1 VTYIAPFDLKP
12 FQVDL
17 VVQGLSQPS
26 LCIGADCGAGKTAI
40 GLCIACMLLDEGQID
55 HVLLECE
62 KGKLDEWEQDLRT
75 FTRASVGVLSGGPQ
89 KRLSVITDPPQIILG
104 VYETVRGEIAVRE
117 KIRQGGR
124 ERNKLMP
131 GPLAQAL
138 EGKRV
143 LLIWDEATAKLGADR
158 GSAMYKHHELL
169 VKILR
174 KSGSVRV
181 LPTTATVVD
190 RDPEGWFNLAR
201 LMDPLSA
208 GRVEDFETYHVGR
221 DRYGKAIV
229 FKCLTPE
236 DCPPGVPSLQEKIG
250 HLAVFKSKFD
260 PDIASYFPKIAP
272 PISTYV
278 DLGERHQEFYEIIA
292 QTDEDHR
299 GDYAWSRQLF
309 GVLRQI
315 AGHPLSLVRSVEL
328 ARQERRDL
336 PQVASMIV
344 REVGEAGLE
353 ALGAAKL
360 DVLVDRLKRDVR
372 GVQAVCFT
380 FYGQSLLPLI
390 EERLIKEGFEVVVNH
405 GGLSYPQR
413 RRAMAD
419 FRDGAQIF
427 LSSDAGCRGINLPE
441 AQWVINYEMPLTH
454 SKWWQRCHR
463 INRLDSKWPTT
474 FVIDLIARNTIE
486 DGIVGLGLK
495 RHAWS
500 DKLTDDNEDGSN
512 YLSADIRKR
521 LMRISRKQ
529 GV

>member
-1 VTYIAPFDLKP
+1 MTYVAPFDLKP

-17 VVQGLSQPS
+17 VVQGLSQES
-26 LCIGADCGAGKTAI
+26 LCVGADCGAGKTAI
-40 GLCIACMLLDEGQID
+40 AICIASMLIDDGRID

-62 KGKLDEWEQDLRT
+62 KAKLDEWEADLRT

-89 KRLSVITDPPQIILG
+89 PRAEVIANPPQIILG
-104 VYETVRGEIAVRE
+104 VYETVRGEIACRE
-117 KIRQGGR
+117 NVVQAKRTR
-124 ERNKLMP
+124 SKLVP
-131 GPLAQAL
+131 GPLTLAL
-138 EGKRV
+138 SGKRV

-158 GSAMYKHHELL
+158 GSAMYQHHELL
-169 VKILR
+169 LRHLR
-174 KSGSVRV
+174 KHGQVRV

-201 LMDPLSA
+201 LMDPVAA
-208 GRVEDFETYHVGR
+208 GRVQDFESYHVSR
-221 DRYGKAIV
+221 DRYGKPIV

-236 DCPPGVPSLQEKIG
+236 DSPPGVLSLQEKIG
-250 HLAVFKSKFD
+250 HLAVFKSKFE
-260 PDIASYFPKIAP
+260 PDIARYFPKIAP

-278 DLGERHQEFYEIIA
+278 DLLERHQEFYEVIA
-292 QTDEDHR
+292 QTDDDHK
-299 GDYAWSRQLF
+299 GDWQWNRQLF

-315 AGHPLSLVRSVEL
+315 AGHPLALVRSVEM
-328 ARQERRDL
+328 ARAEKRDL
-336 PQVASMIV
+336 PQVASLIV

-353 ALGAAKL
+353 ALGSAKL
-360 DVLVDRLKRDVR
+360 DVLVERLSKDVR
-372 GVQAVCFT
+372 GAQALVFT
-380 FYGQSLLPLI
+380 FYGQSMLPLI
-390 EERLIKEGFEVVVNH
+390 EERLIKEGFEVAVNH
-405 GGLSYPQR
+405 GGLSYAQR

-441 AQWVINYEMPLTH
+441 AQWVFNYEMPLTH
-454 SKWWQRCHR
+454 SKWWQRINR
-463 INRLDSKWPTT
+463 ANRLDSLHPVTY
-474 FVIDLIARNTIE
+474 VNDLIVRNTIE

-521 LMRISRKQ
+521 LMKISRKQ
-529 GV
+529 GA

>member
-1 VTYIAPFDLKP
+1 VTYVAPFDLKP

-26 LCIGADCGAGKTAI
+26 LCIGADCGAGKTVIA
-40 GLCIACMLLDEGQID
+40 LMVACMLLDEGTID

-89 KRLSVITDPPQIILG
+89 HRATVIAALPQIILG
-104 VYETVRGEIAVRE
+104 VYESVRAEIAHPE
-117 KIRQGGR
+117 KARVSGR
-124 ERNKLMP
+124 ERTRLVP
-131 GPLAQAL
+131 GPLTQAL
-138 EGKRV
+138 QGKRV
-143 LLIWDEATAKLGADR
+143 LLIWDEASAKLGANR

-169 VKILR
+169 LKNLR
-174 KSGSVRV
+174 KTSSVRV

-201 LMDPLSA
+201 LMDPSVA

-236 DCPPGVPSLQEKIG
+236 DCPPGVVSLQEKIG

-260 PDIASYFPKIAP
+260 PDIADLFPKVKV
-272 PISTYV
+272 TTDYV
-278 DLGERHQEFYEIIA
+278 DLGERHQEFYEVIA
-292 QTDEDHR
+292 QTDDDHK
-299 GDYAWSRQLF
+299 GDWQWNRQLF

-315 AGHPLSLVRSVEL
+315 AGHPLSLVRSVEM
-328 ARQERRDL
+328 ARAERRDV
-336 PQVASMIV
+336 PQVASLIV

-360 DVLVDRLKRDVR
+360 DHLVSKL
-372 GVQAVCFT
+372 QTAVGGGQGLVFT
-380 FYGQSLLPLI
+380 FYGQSMLPLI

-405 GGLSYPQR
+405 GGLSYAQR

-441 AQWVINYEMPLTH
+441 ALWVFNYEMPLTH
-454 SKWWQRCHR
+454 SKWWQRLNR
-463 INRLDSKWPTT
+463 ANRLDSKWPVTH
-474 FVIDLIARNTIE
+474 VNDLVVRNTIE

-495 RHAWS
+495 RHAWA
-500 DKLTDDNEDGSN
+500 DELIDDSEDGSN
-512 YLSADIRKR
+512 YLSADIRRR
-521 LMRISRKQ
+521 LMQVSRKQ
-529 GV
+529 TI

>member
-1 VTYIAPFDLKP
+1 MTYIAPFDLKP

-17 VVQGLSQPS
+17 VVQGLSQSS

-89 KRLSVITDPPQIILG
+89 KRLSVIKDPPQIILG
-104 VYETVRGEIAVRE
+104 VYETVRGEIAGRE
-117 KIRQGGR
+117 KIRVGGR
-124 ERNKLMP
+124 ERSKLVP

-138 EGKRV
+138 AGKRV

-158 GSAMYKHHELL
+158 GSAMYRHHELL
-169 VKILR
+169 LKHLR
-174 KSGSVRV
+174 KTGSVRV
-181 LPTTATVVD
+181 MPTTATVVD

-201 LMDPLSA
+201 LMDPPAA
-208 GRVEDFETYHVGR
+208 GRVEDFEAYHVGR
-221 DRYGKAIV
+221 DRYGKPLV

-236 DCPPGVPSLQEKIG
+236 DCPPGVLSLQEKIG

-260 PDIASYFPKIAP
+260 PDIAAYFPKIAP

-278 DLGERHQEFYEIIA
+278 DLGQRHQEFYEIIA
-292 QTDEDHR
+292 QTDDDHK
-299 GDYAWSRQLF
+299 GDWQWNRQLF

-315 AGHPLSLVRSVEL
+315 SGHPLALVRSVAL
-328 ARQERRDL
+328 ARAEKRDF
-336 PQVASMIV
+336 PQVASLIV

-360 DVLVDRLKRDVR
+360 DVLVERLKKDVR
-372 GVQAVCFT
+372 GAQALVFT
-380 FYGQSLLPLI
+380 FYGQSMLPLI
-390 EERLIKEGFEVVVNH
+390 EERLIKEGFEVVINH

-454 SKWWQRCHR
+454 SKWWQRINR
-463 INRLDSKWPTT
+463 ANRLDSHHPVTY
-474 FVIDLIARNTIE
+474 VNDLIVRNTIE

-521 LMRISRKQ
+521 LMKISRKQ
-529 GV
+529 GA